1 VKRFPWILTLLTA
14 PCLALLIG
22 LGVWQVQ
29 RLHWKE
35 GLIDQADAAAKR
47 EPSTIADVLT
57 AANPEFRKALIV
69 CPGLPTAPFIELQSI
84 ADGEAGVRLVS
95 ICRAPDQAKPFLIDR
110 GFLPDTVTARPRVT
124 ASTLPLSLLVELRRT
139 PKAGGGMTPSPTAT
153 HFYAR
158 DSAAMAKALGAP
170 DASEFTLFV
179 LSSSNPELPGLVASA
194 PPPAFA
200 NNHLGYAMTWFGL
213 AIALIGFYVA
223 MVRRSLGQA
232 AEPRGR
238 SDSQNKEEIS

>member
-1 VKRFPWILTLLTA
+1 VKRFPWILTLFTA

-35 GLIDQADAAAKR
+35 GLIDQADAAAKMA
-47 EPSTIADVLT
+47 PAGISDVLT
-57 AANPEFRKALIV
+57 APNPEFRRALVV
-69 CPGLPTAPFIELQSI
+69 CPGLPTAPYLELQSI

-95 ICRAPDQAKPFLIDR
+95 VCRAPDQAKPFLIDR
-110 GFLPDTVTARPRVT
+110 GFLPDTVTARPRVIE
-124 ASTLPLSLLVELRRT
+124 STLPLSLLVELRRT
-139 PKAGGGMTPSPTAT
+139 PKAGGGMTPPPANN

-158 DSAAMAKALGAP
+158 DSAARAKALGAL
-170 DASEFTLFV
+170 DASEFTLFA

-223 MVRRSLGQA
+223 MVRRQMSRAPQK
-232 AEPRGR
+232 
-238 SDSQNKEEIS
+238 DIS

>member
-1 VKRFPWILTLLTA
+1 MKRFPWILTLFTA

-29 RLHWKE
+29 RLQWKE
-35 GLIDQADAAAKR
+35 GLIDQADAAAKMA
-47 EPSTIADVLT
+47 PAPISDVLT
-57 AANPEFRKALIV
+57 ASNPEFRKALIV
-69 CPGLPTAPFIELQSI
+69 CPGLPTAPFMELQSI
-84 ADGEAGVRLVS
+84 VDGEAGVRLIS
-95 ICRAPDQAKPFLIDR
+95 ACRAPDQARPFLIDR
-110 GFLPDTVTARPRVT
+110 GFLPDTVTARPRVIE
-124 ASTLPLSLLVELRRT
+124 STLPLSLLVELRRT
-139 PKAGGGMTPSPTAT
+139 PKAGGGMTPAATAT

-158 DSAAMAKALGAP
+158 DSAAMAGALGVSG
-170 DASEFTLFV
+170 ASEFTLFA

-223 MVRRSLGQA
+223 MVRRSLAQA

-238 SDSQNKEEIS
+238 GDSQTKEDFP